1 MSSAGG
7 AATTGGSGRPANTA
21 AEAEAAGAPDGGVTG
36 AETAQGAAA
45 AGAAAA
51 GATAAGAPATG
62 ATDLAGV
69 PQANGATAS
78 AAAEELRTAIP
89 GWDLT
94 DDRLPER
101 LDTALLV
108 RAFRFSDRAHEGQ
121 TRRSGERYVTHCV
134 EVARILAELGLD
146 SVTVAS
152 GLIHDVVEDTPVTV
166 ADVEQEFG
174 REVAQIVDGLTK
186 IGSLS
191 FTSAQ
196 ERQVEN
202 YRKLLLS
209 VARDARVVII
219 KLADRLHNMRTLEWL
234 PEEKQ
239 RRIALETRDLYAPL
253 AHRFGMARVRWEL
266 EDLAFKHLEQDEYK
280 TLARQV
286 VQKRGE
292 RETLIARLRDPIA
305 RALDAAGMDA
315 DVSGR
320 PKHLW
325 SIYKKMRQRDK
336 PYEEI
341 YDLLAIRV
349 LVNSVPECYHALGV
363 IHDGWTPLQERIKD
377 YIAQP
382 KSNGYQSLHTT
393 VFGPQRQLFE
403 IQIRTREMHR
413 TAEFGI
419 AAHWRYKEGAE
430 DHDELDRKL
439 AWFRQVLELQLDAK
453 TPDEFLEFLKLDLY
467 QDEIFV
473 FTPTGDVIQL
483 PKGATPIDFA
493 FAVHTE
499 VGSHCQ
505 GAKVNGRI
513 APLSRELKNSDTVEI
528 LTSPL
533 ARPSRDWLSHVRTG
547 RARHKIRQWLRHE
560 EQATSAKV
568 GREIL
573 DREIRRRRLPKPDD
587 ARLLTAAKAL
597 SLADA
602 TQLIA
607 SVGQGDVSI
616 VHALRVIYPDQEI
629 VPESEKKPSAFERL
643 VDRMRGGSKG
653 VRIQG
658 ADGLMVR
665 YAQCCQPVPG
675 DPVVGYVTRGRGV
688 SIHRADCPNL
698 LFLAHEPE
706 RRLDID
712 WQEQEGERFTVR
724 LTLEGYDR
732 RGLYADIAAAVSS
745 TGTDIRSME
754 LRTTDSRV
762 TGAVL
767 VEVENLAHLQK
778 IVKATRRVK
787 GITEVARRERLTE
800 S

>member
-1 MSSAGG
+1 MIVRATDATLANASGG
-7 AATTGGSGRPANTA
+7 AAG
-21 AEAEAAGAPDGGVTG
+21 D
-36 AETAQGAAA
+36 GAAA
-45 AGAAAA
+45 PLPAG
-51 GATAAGAPATG
+51 
-62 ATDLAGV
+62 TDLR
-69 PQANGATAS
+69 P
-78 AAAEELRTAIP
+78 LIP
-89 GWDLT
+89 GWP
-94 DDRLPER
+94 LPPEGVAER
-101 LDTALLV
+101 LDADLLV
-108 RAFRFSDRAHEGQ
+108 RAYQFSDRAHAGQ
-121 TRRSGERYVTHCV
+121 TRKSGERYVTHCV
-134 EVARILAELGLD
+134 EVAAILAELGLD

-152 GLIHDVVEDTPVTV
+152 GLIHDVVEDTTITV

-186 IGSLS
+186 ISTLS

-209 VARDARVVII
+209 VAKDARVVII
-219 KLADRLHNMRTLEWL
+219 KLADRLHNMRTLDWL
-234 PEEKQ
+234 SEEKQ
-239 RRIALETRDLYAPL
+239 RRIAQETRDLYAPL

-266 EDLAFKHLEQDEYK
+266 EDLSFKYLERDEYK
-280 TLARQV
+280 ALAKLV
-286 VQKRGE
+286 AQKRGE
-292 RETLIARLRDPIA
+292 RESLIAQLRDPIA
-305 RALDAAGMDA
+305 HALDAAGMRTA

-325 SIYKKMRQRDK
+325 SIQKKMAQRDK
-336 PYEEI
+336 PYDEI

-349 LVNSVPECYHALGV
+349 LVDTVPECYHALGV

-403 IQIRTREMHR
+403 VQIRTREMHR
-413 TAEFGI
+413 TAEYGI
-419 AAHWRYKEGAE
+419 AAHWRYKETG
-430 DHDELDRKL
+430 DSDDLDRKL

-499 VGSHCQ
+499 VGSRCL
-505 GAKVNGRI
+505 GARVNGRI

-528 LTSPL
+528 QTSPL
-533 ARPSRDWLSHVRTG
+533 ARPSRDWLAHVRTG

-573 DREIRRRRLPKPDD
+573 DREIRRRRLPKPDESRLAAGARTLGLND
-587 ARLLTAAKAL
+587 A
-597 SLADA
+597 
-602 TQLIA
+602 QHLIA
-607 SVGQGDVSI
+607 SVGQGDVAI
-616 VHALRVIYPDQEI
+616 VNALKALYPDQEI
-629 VPESEKKPSAFERL
+629 VPETEKKPSAFERL
-643 VDRMRGGSKG
+643 VDRMRGGSRG

-688 SIHRADCPNL
+688 SIHRSDCPNL
-698 LFLAHEPE
+698 LFLTHEPE

-712 WQEQEGERFTVR
+712 WQEQAGERFVVR

-732 RGLYADIAAAVSS
+732 RGLYADVASAVSS

-754 LRTTDSRV
+754 LRTTDGRV
-762 TGAVL
+762 TGTVL
-767 VEVENLAHLQK
+767 VEVENLGHLQK
-778 IVKATRRVK
+778 IMQATRRVK
-787 GITEVARRERLTE
+787 GITEVARRERLTAH
-800 S
+800 